1 MRLSSALMFLL
12 RRHRRS
18 SDSFLPNAFFSRRHL
33 RLRVHVFTMPVHD
46 AIHLRFTEDFSKKKK
61 RKLLNARALFLPRFS
76 PFPFLSSSLTLSLSL
91 SARVFLSSSRQ
102 RYERVSKE
110 GRRGIGSLF
119 EFKKI
124 MLRVSKCSFF
134 LFASIGPTDDD
145 DQQKSNHRR
154 RDAMTQHQNQRGK
167 KRSAR

>member
-76 PFPFLSSSLTLSLSL
+76 PFPFLSSRILDINAKNVTMISYYLLINIISNKNTLLRSKKKILYFSSSPSPFPSLLSLSL
-91 SARVFLSSSRQ
+91 FTYTRL
-102 RYERVSKE
+102 
-110 GRRGIGSLF
+110 
-119 EFKKI
+119 
-124 MLRVSKCSFF
+124 M
-134 LFASIGPTDDD
+134 
-145 DQQKSNHRR
+145 
-154 RDAMTQHQNQRGK
+154 QNVTTILLINF
-167 KRSAR
+167 